1 MKGLHMRGDRGCA
14 KPGRNTLPCVHAR
27 MVTAKLELPQAPI
40 ANGVTIFLHGSRDAT
55 RQRRR
60 PGLFG
65 SALAIFLLLSIGGLR
80 AAPGHAIAMHGK
92 PLHGPDFTHFG
103 YVDPQAPKGG
113 RLTLGALGSFDS
125 LNPLIVKG
133 APARGLREFVYESLM
148 ARGFNEP
155 FTLYGLI
162 AETIETPDER
172 DWVEFVL
179 RPEARFSDG
188 TPVTVDDVLFSYAL
202 LRDHGRPNHR
212 TYYAKVARAR
222 ATGPRSVRFEF
233 LPDGDREMP
242 LIMALMPILP
252 KHLIDPE
259 RFEETNLEHP
269 VGSGPY
275 VVETADPSRRIVYRR
290 DPHYW
295 GAHLAVNRG
304 RFNFDTIAIE
314 YFRDSNAL
322 LQAFKKGIVEVRP
335 EDDPDRWARGLDFP
349 AVRDGRVVKESFRTG
364 VPAVMSAL
372 VFNTRHRLFA
382 DRRVRE
388 ALTLMFNFE
397 WLNHNLYFD
406 AYERTQS
413 YFHGSELASFGHP
426 ADEAERAL
434 LAPWL
439 DRIDP
444 AILNGSFRQPVG
456 EESGRNRDLRRQ
468 AIALLAAAGYVL
480 KNGRLVT
487 AVGGEP
493 VTVEI
498 LVVDREQQRLCL
510 VYARALGRAGVI
522 ARVRLVDSAQY
533 QRRRQEFDFDM
544 VFQRWYNSLSPGN
557 EQSFYWG
564 SAAADDPG
572 SRNYAGIRD
581 EAADAMIA
589 ALITARTRQEL
600 VAAARALDRVLLSG
614 RYVIP
619 LFHLPRQWVAR
630 WRRVGRPE
638 STPLY
643 GYLID
648 TWWSQDAGGSLP
660 Q

>member
-1 MKGLHMRGDRGCA
+1 MT
-14 KPGRNTLPCVHAR
+14 PENSNP
-27 MVTAKLELPQAPI
+27 PQAPI
-40 ANGVTIFLHGSRDAT
+40 ANGVTIFFRGSHSAV
-55 RQRRR
+55 RQRQTARLIG
-60 PGLFG
+60 PM
-65 SALAIFLLLSIGGLR
+65 LAAFFLLPAGALY
-80 AAPGHAIAMHGK
+80 AAPTHAIAMHGQ
-92 PLHGPDFTHFG
+92 PLHGPGFTHFD

-133 APARGLREFVYESLM
+133 VPARGLRDYVYESLM
-148 ARGFNEP
+148 ARGLNEP

-188 TPVTVDDVLFSYAL
+188 TPITVEDVLFSHAL
-202 LRDHGRPNHR
+202 LRDHGMPNHR
-212 TYYAKVARAR
+212 TYYAKVTRAQ
-222 ATGPRSVRFEF
+222 ATGPRSVRFDF

-242 LIMALMPILP
+242 LIMGLMPVLP
-252 KHLIDPE
+252 RHLVDPE
-259 RFEETNLEHP
+259 RFEETGLAIP

-290 DPHYW
+290 DPNYW

-304 RFNFDTIAIE
+304 RYNFDTIAIE

-322 LQAFKKGIVEVRP
+322 LQAFKKGIIEVRP
-335 EDDPDRWARGLDFP
+335 EDDPARWVRGLDFP
-349 AVRDGRVVKESFRTG
+349 ALRDGRVVNEEFETG
-364 VPAVMSAL
+364 VPAGMSAL
-372 VFNTRHRLFA
+372 VFNTRRPLFA
-382 DRRVRE
+382 DPRVRQ
-388 ALTLMFNFE
+388 AMTLLFDFE
-397 WLNHNLYFD
+397 WLNRNLYFD

-413 YFHGSELASFGHP
+413 YFHGSVLASFGRP
-426 ADEAERAL
+426 ADAAERAL

-439 DRIDP
+439 ERIESG
-444 AILNGSFRQPVG
+444 ILDGTFRQPVG
-456 EESGRNRDLRRQ
+456 DESGRNRSNRRQ
-468 AIALLAAAGYVL
+468 AIALLAAAGYAL
-480 KNGRLVT
+480 KNGRLVN
-487 AVGGEP
+487 AASGQGF
-493 VTVEI
+493 TVEI
-498 LVVDREQQRLCL
+498 LVAEREQQRLSL
-510 VYARALGRAGVI
+510 VYARALRHAGIV

-533 QRRRQEFDFDM
+533 QRRRQNFDFDM
-544 VFQRWYNSLSPGN
+544 VFHHWYNSLSPGN
-557 EQSFYWG
+557 EQLFYWS

-581 EAADAMIA
+581 EAVNAMIA
-589 ALITARTRQEL
+589 ALIAARTRQEL

-630 WRRVGRPE
+630 WRRIERPE
-638 STPLY
+638 NTSLY

-648 TWWSQDAGGSLP
+648 TWWSRDAGKSAP
-660 Q
+660 R